1 MTETLTELEIDS
13 LQEIMN
19 IAFGSAAAG
28 LAEVVD
34 VFVQLS
40 SPRVE
45 VLQIEELE
53 AHLVAHVPSW
63 ETARVVEQH
72 YRGES
77 DGVALLVFPHGAEH
91 QLVSLFQ
98 PDRDA
103 LMESDTIL
111 ELEKEVLMEVGNI
124 LIGACVGRL
133 FDLLKRTVTYLP
145 PRTTGGHVFSDL
157 VRSGA
162 FARDDFAITIQTR
175 FDFDDRE
182 VSGRLFLVNRQNSLA
197 ALKDALSDFWSSLE

>member
-1 MTETLTELEIDS
+1 MTESLTEFEVDS

-19 IAFGSAAAG
+19 IAFGGAAAD

-40 SPRVE
+40 SPQVE
-45 VLQIEELE
+45 MLLIQELE
-53 AHLVAHVPSW
+53 NHLRENVPAY

-77 DGVALLVFPHGAEH
+77 NGVALLVFPHGSEH

-98 PDRDA
+98 PDRDE

-145 PRTTGGHVFSDL
+145 PRTTGGHAFSDL
-157 VRSGA
+157 VRSGS
-162 FARDDFAITIQTR
+162 FTEDDYVITIQTR

-182 VSGRLFLVNRQNSLA
+182 VSGRLFLVNRQNALM
-197 ALKDALSDFWSSLE
+197 ALKDALADFWSNLE